1 MTSIVRKLW
10 KVVGKVRQAH
20 PLDHDTLCKLYNY
33 IDFSKELEAV
43 TWVAILVGFNL
54 ILRVSNLGPA
64 ARKDFDPEKHLIRS
78 DLTIHRGILVRW
90 AKNIEYCNKIMWY
103 P

>member
-43 TWVAILVGFNL
+43 TWVAILVGFN
-54 ILRVSNLGPA
+54 
-64 ARKDFDPEKHLIRS
+64 
-78 DLTIHRGILVRW
+78 
-90 AKNIEYCNKIMWY
+90 
-103 P
+103 